1 MDINK
6 QKALEAAMAQIEK
19 NFGKGSIMRFGD
31 KKIEKMEAIST
42 GSLALDTA
50 LGIGGFPEGRI
61 VEISGE
67 ESSGKTTLA
76 LHVIAEAQKK
86 GGVCAFVDA
95 EHALD
100 VKYAKKIGVDVA
112 NLLISQPDSGEQA
125 LEIVDSLV
133 RSGVIKC
140 IVVDSVAALVPKV
153 ELEGDM
159 ESVQMGTQ
167 ARLMSKALRKL
178 TGSISKTGCLVI
190 FINQVRQKIGVIFG
204 DPETTTGGV
213 ALKFYSSV
221 RIKVKPLTMIKKD
234 DKVIGREVA
243 LRVIKNKCS
252 APGAV
257 AKTVINYGMGI
268 SRNDELLDYAL
279 KFELIKKAGSWYSA
293 GDQKIGQG
301 REAAVEYLKTAP
313 KSLIS
318 SIEEKVRLSV
328 LDEDDADDIFD
339 KDPIQI
345 DDNQDNVNSQINN
358 DSDDINLDK

>member
-1 MDINK
+1 MSDINK

-19 NFGKGSIMRFGD
+19 AFGKGSIMRFGD
-31 KKIEKMEAIST
+31 KKIEKMEAISS
-42 GSLALDTA
+42 GSLALDCA

-86 GGVCAFVDA
+86 GGICAFVDA

-100 VKYAKKIGVDVA
+100 LNYAKKIGVDVE

-140 IVVDSVAALVPKV
+140 VVVDSVAALVPKA

-159 ESVQMGTQ
+159 GASHMGLQ
-167 ARLMSKALRKL
+167 ARLMSQALRKL
-178 TGSISKTGCLVI
+178 TGSIAKTGCLVV
-190 FINQVRQKIGVIFG
+190 FINQMRQKIGVMFG

-221 RIKVKPLTMIKKD
+221 RIKVKPLAMIKKD
-234 DKVIGREVA
+234 DKVVGREVA
-243 LRVIKNKCS
+243 FRIIKNKCY

-257 AKTVINYGMGI
+257 AKTVISYGVGI
-268 SRNDELLDYAL
+268 SKVDELVDYAL
-279 KFELIKKAGSWYSA
+279 SFHIIKKAGSWYSV

-301 REAAVEYLKTAP
+301 REAAVAYMKTAP
-313 KSLIS
+313 QSLIDQITNKAKA
-318 SIEEKVRLSV
+318 SIGLM
-328 LDEDDADDIFD
+328 LDEPIAPLKEENIDIESDFEDAGLS
-339 KDPIQI
+339 
-345 DDNQDNVNSQINN
+345 DNESEE
-358 DSDDINLDK
+358 S

>member
-31 KKIEKMEAIST
+31 KKIDKMEVIST
-42 GSLALDTA
+42 GSLSLDTA
-50 LGIGGFPEGRI
+50 LGIGGFPIGRI
-61 VEISGE
+61 IEIAGE

-76 LHVIAEAQKK
+76 LHVIAESQKN

-100 VKYAKKIGVDVA
+100 IKYAKKIGVDVA

-133 RSGVIKC
+133 CSGVVNC

-159 ESVQMGTQ
+159 DSVQMGTQ

-190 FINQVRQKIGVIFG
+190 FINQVRQKIGVVFG

-213 ALKFYSSV
+213 ALKFYASV
-221 RIKVKPLTMIKKD
+221 RIKVKPLSMIKKD
-234 DKVIGREVA
+234 EKVIGREVA
-243 LRVIKNKCS
+243 FRVIKNKC
-252 APGAV
+252 AVPGAV
-257 AKTVINYGMGI
+257 AKTTINYGMGI

-279 KFELIKKAGSWYSA
+279 KFDLIKKSGSWYSI
-293 GDQKIGQG
+293 DDKKIGQG
-301 REAAVEYLKTAP
+301 KEVAIEYLKTAP
-313 KSLIS
+313 KDFLLLI
-318 SIEEKVRLSV
+318 EKKVKDSV
-328 LDEDDADDIFD
+328 IDEDIFD
-339 KDPIQI
+339 QDPE
-345 DDNQDNVNSQINN
+345 DLVG
-358 DSDDINLDK
+358 LDEEKSE

>member
-1 MDINK
+1 MIDINK
-6 QKALEAAMAQIEK
+6 EKALEAAMAQIEK
-19 NFGKGSIMRFGD
+19 AFGKGSIMRFGD
-31 KKIEKMEAIST
+31 KKIEKIDAISS
-42 GSLALDTA
+42 GSLALDCA

-61 VEISGE
+61 IEIAGE

-76 LHVIAEAQKK
+76 LHVVAEAQKK

-100 VKYAKKIGVDVA
+100 IKYASKIGVDVK

-190 FINQVRQKIGVIFG
+190 FINQVRQKIGVVFG

-221 RIKVKPLTMIKKD
+221 RIKVKALTMIKKD
-234 DKVIGREVA
+234 EKIIGREVA
-243 LRVIKNKCS
+243 FRVIKNKCA

-257 AKTVINYGMGI
+257 AKTFINYGVGI
-268 SRNDELLDYAL
+268 SKVDELLDYAL
-279 KFELIKKAGSWYSA
+279 KFEMIKKSSSWYSV
-293 GDQKIGQG
+293 GDEKIGQG
-301 REAAVEYLKTAP
+301 REAAIEYLKKCP
-313 KSLIS
+313 KEFLDEIENKVKIS
-318 SIEEKVRLSV
+318 VMDEDIGFIEEDV
-328 LDEDDADDIFD
+328 E
-339 KDPIQI
+339 
-345 DDNQDNVNSQINN
+345 
-358 DSDDINLDK
+358 